1 MTAQGLTEISVR
13 CGSGDAT
20 ATPVATYDD
29 NDGSGGISSGDTIRF
44 NNEACGDAV
53 SDFRMEVAAA
63 EISDSEI
70 VALAGSLDFSTTAT
84 AESGADGTDVEGSLE
99 LNYEAAETGTTLTLA
114 EVDTSVTSNGRTDGL
129 TEGRLEEVI
138 ADSQFT
144 VDFAGHM
151 DSDALG
157 GAFDFDTETAFAG
170 SLGSFPTDGELELD
184 AGNSGVLVKPSA
196 NTELK
201 EHADYQIDTG
211 GTGQYGAAETA
222 PWLDLMSGSLFNWY
236 PLLRALFIDPPN
248 PLTTDS
254 LIAVPIIYN
263 PQGNDLSLDYE
274 WRVDNQVFHSA
285 VWPYVIPVYFFPA
298 GFTRKDNEIEVRLTA
313 TEGEKTVS
321 KSASTTILNSPP
333 ALTVTLSPEQ
343 PETSDDIVLSFDAKD
358 ADDDELATRHQWRI
372 NDEVISDETGKTLPA
387 KRHKKHDVIS
397 VVVTTGDGE
406 AEAQAEAAVT
416 IKDAKPRVAVADLP
430 ATVTYGSRVEFDAT
444 VSDADGDDVSGVRF
458 AVNYGPAG
466 MTVDPVTGRVAWTV
480 AKLPMFDRKMEVGWQ
495 VGSSGHSVEPVAGTL
510 LVVDP
515 NRQYPLMRTGITEV
529 IDYSGLQVADLDGDG
544 DEEMLGNDGIV
555 YTIEWNGQDYVQS
568 WAYPFATALEAVG
581 SGDIDADGRHEI
593 FLLSG
598 NAMIRLDGVER
609 RFAASATV
617 PSSFSGVSNLEVAD
631 LNNDGAWEVTY
642 VRRGNS
648 RDPSVVVLSAED
660 LSVVW
665 ESPQGQLGSFVEVGN
680 VDHDPSLEIVVSGGH
695 VYDGSTFV
703 RQWSHESASRLDRPT
718 FGSHRAIGVGDIDG
732 DGVDEIVGALDR
744 ENDSV
749 IQVYS
754 VVSGEVVGEIA
765 PRLSLETRLSV
776 ADMDDD
782 NVAEILVAV
791 DRHVSAYRYAQPDG
805 EFTEIFR
812 EPIPIWTQAIGV
824 GDVDSDGTKEIVV
837 ASESNREGAY
847 IVAGVNPEFEVE
859 WTHPPTQLLA
869 GQFLGGRLVS
879 ESDAVPQRPM
889 FLVRTGH
896 YDRTRVV
903 HLSPSTGELSIG
915 ARVDENAGVNQEWH
929 VLDADTSDYDQD
941 GTDEIFLFRYRSFGI
956 GEYYLAAFDPF
967 RAVDEWS
974 VATDDFMTTVS
985 GVDLNGDGLQDLLTD
1000 GAAYDVFND
1009 SVIWDS
1015 ELKESILGAEAGDLD
1030 GDGRAEIVAASDPF
1044 YLDGE
1049 LIIYSRPEHE
1059 ANFART
1065 AVQTYSGI
1073 NFYDLIVSDTDGN
1086 GESEVFLLAEEEFD
1100 TGYCYGL
1107 PINICYSI
1115 QRFDSNLEL
1124 LNSFALPIGT
1134 RPHRLFVLPGSVRG
1148 KLLVVADGSRITAY
1162 DAATGGKIWESP
1174 KLIGSISPNSLH
1186 YFEDGGEARLVIGT
1200 SEAMYITR

>member
-1 MTAQGLTEISVR
+1 MTTQGLAEIPVR
-13 CGSGDAT
+13 CVSGNLGAL
-20 ATPVATYDD
+20 PVAAYDD
-29 NDGSGGISSGDTIRF
+29 NDANGQISSGDTIRF
-44 NNEACGDAV
+44 SNEDCGDAIT
-53 SDFRMEVAAA
+53 DFRMEVTAA
-63 EISDSEI
+63 EVSQSRI
-70 VALAGSLDFSTTAT
+70 VELSGSLDFSLDA
-84 AESGADGTDVEGSLE
+84 APESGADATESDVS
-99 LNYEAAETGTTLTLA
+99 LTLDYTVTEA
-114 EVDTSVTSNGRTDGL
+114 NTNMTLAGIETSGTRNGRTDEL
-129 TEGRLEEVI
+129 TEGRLDEDI
-138 ADSQFT
+138 TDLRYT
-144 VDFAGHM
+144 VDFAGQM

-157 GAFDFDTETAFAG
+157 GVFDFETEVAFAG
-170 SLGSFPTDGELELD
+170 SLGSFPTNGELELD
-184 AGNSGVLVKPSA
+184 AGNSSVSVKPSD
-196 NTELK
+196 NPELE
-201 EHADYQIDTG
+201 EHADYRVDTA
-211 GTGQYGAAETA
+211 GTGQLGAAETVR
-222 PWLDLMSGSLFNWY
+222 WLDLMSGSLFNWH
-236 PLLRALFIDPPN
+236 PLIRELFLDPPN

-313 TEGEKTVS
+313 TEGEKAVS
-321 KSASTTILNSPP
+321 KSASTTVRNSPP
-333 ALTVTLSPEQ
+333 ELTVTLSPEQ
-343 PETSDDIVLSFDAKD
+343 PETTDDIVLNYDAKD
-358 ADDDELATRHQWRI
+358 ADDDELTTRHEWRI
-372 NDEVISDETGKTLPA
+372 NDEAISDETSKTLPA
-387 KRHKKHDVIS
+387 DRHKKHDVIS

-416 IKDAKPRVAVADLP
+416 IEDGKPRVAVADLP

-458 AVNYGPAG
+458 AVDYGPAG
-466 MTVDPVTGRVAWTV
+466 MTVDPVTGRVAWTA
-480 AKLPMFDRKMEVGWQ
+480 AKLPMFGREMEVGWRI
-495 VGSSGHSVEPVAGTL
+495 GSSNDSVEPVSGTICVL
-510 LVVDP
+510 DP
-515 NRQYPLMRTGITEV
+515 DRRYPLMRTGITEV

-598 NAMIRLDGVER
+598 NTMIRLDGVER

-617 PSSFSGVSNLEVAD
+617 PSSFFGVRNLEVAD

-665 ESPQGQLGSFVEVGN
+665 ESPQGQLGRFVEVGN

-718 FGSHRAIGVGDIDG
+718 FGSHHAIGVGDIDG

-791 DRHVSAYRYAQPDG
+791 DRHLSAYRYAQPDG

-812 EPIPIWTQAIGV
+812 EPIPVWTQAIGV

-896 YDRTRVV
+896 YDRTRV
-903 HLSPSTGELSIG
+903 S
-915 ARVDENAGVNQEWH
+915 
-929 VLDADTSDYDQD
+929 
-941 GTDEIFLFRYRSFGI
+941 
-956 GEYYLAAFDPF
+956 
-967 RAVDEWS
+967 
-974 VATDDFMTTVS
+974 
-985 GVDLNGDGLQDLLTD
+985 
-1000 GAAYDVFND
+1000 
-1009 SVIWDS
+1009 
-1015 ELKESILGAEAGDLD
+1015 
-1030 GDGRAEIVAASDPF
+1030 
-1044 YLDGE
+1044 
-1049 LIIYSRPEHE
+1049 
-1059 ANFART
+1059 
-1065 AVQTYSGI
+1065 
-1073 NFYDLIVSDTDGN
+1073 
-1086 GESEVFLLAEEEFD
+1086 
-1100 TGYCYGL
+1100 
-1107 PINICYSI
+1107 
-1115 QRFDSNLEL
+1115 
-1124 LNSFALPIGT
+1124 
-1134 RPHRLFVLPGSVRG
+1134 
-1148 KLLVVADGSRITAY
+1148 
-1162 DAATGGKIWESP
+1162 
-1174 KLIGSISPNSLH
+1174 
-1186 YFEDGGEARLVIGT
+1186 
-1200 SEAMYITR
+1200 